1 MIIHANKSLVFPYN
15 HSIIDNYISNKFV
28 VSTIPYKR
36 IEQKLF
42 ELFVNQIDYEA
53 LEMQTIILLSL

>member
-1 MIIHANKSLVFPYN
+1 MIIPANKSLVFPYN
-15 HSIIDNYISNKFV
+15 HSRIDNYISNKFV